1 VNGGY
6 MGALLAATV
15 TTYLYDNL
23 LDKGGLAEKYE
34 QRLADLQERSTQLR
48 KRIGQ
53 DKARRAAR
61 SQTLPNP
68 LSAYTGTYEN
78 PELGRMTWQL
88 VNGKLEV
95 TMGLLWSPV
104 EVFNSEENKLRVE
117 LTGRGE
123 VVGFSFIA
131 GHVES
136 LTYRKQRFNRVGS

>member
-1 VNGGY
+1 
-6 MGALLAATV
+6 M
-15 TTYLYDNL
+15 
-23 LDKGGLAEKYE
+23 AEKYDK
-34 QRLADLQERSTQLR
+34 RLADLKGQSIRFR

-95 TMGLLWSPV
+95 SMGLLWSSV
-104 EVFNSEENKLRVE
+104 EVYNSEENKFRLE

-123 VVGFSFIA
+123 VVGFSFSSGQA
-131 GHVES
+131 QS
-136 LTYRKQRFNRVGS
+136 LTYRKQTFVRVGS

>member
-1 VNGGY
+1 
-6 MGALLAATV
+6 M
-15 TTYLYDNL
+15 
-23 LDKGGLAEKYE
+23 AEKYDK
-34 QRLADLQERSTQLR
+34 RLAGLKERSAQLR
-48 KRIGQ
+48 KRMGQ

-95 TMGLLWSPV
+95 TMGLLWSPA
-104 EVFNSEENKLRVE
+104 EVFNSEENKFRLE

-123 VVGFSFIA
+123 VVGFSLNA
-131 GHVES
+131 GQVES
-136 LTYRKQRFNRVGS
+136 LTYRKQVFNRVGS